1 MCHVLLKTR
10 LSVHLRLSPPIHS
23 LVGARSSHTGRADHT
38 AALADV
44 CTSEVLSCNSCWTV
58 APGSTMD
65 SFPAG
70 AAVRI
75 VGLVKAAHHNGKTAV
90 VSARSATSA
99 DRVGVTLDDGSTLS
113 VRAANLQLVQP
124 THTAPQKDQAGAG
137 PASASSGKTPKPAHA
152 AASSQPGPVGQPK
165 TLQMETQVLAEFDG
179 SRDPDVMALYH
190 HRRDMAFD
198 AFNVSEYHAQLL
210 DYYAKGVRVVE
221 VVPRRIRDNLYFLV
235 CLSHPDPT
243 RNTLCQMAFQCRR
256 QFLGYSTSKT
266 ASCVTALVRQSAR
279 ASAHLSAP
287 PSARRAALWTTPLS
301 ARRSALH
308 RFWLIRR
315 CCSCSEN
322 QVSRVH
328 VAS

>member
-1 MCHVLLKTR
+1 
-10 LSVHLRLSPPIHS
+10 
-23 LVGARSSHTGRADHT
+23 
-38 AALADV
+38 
-44 CTSEVLSCNSCWTV
+44 
-58 APGSTMD
+58 MD

-124 THTAPQKDQAGAG
+124 THTAPQKDQAGVG

-256 QFLGYSTSKT
+256 QFLGYSMLVKQNCFVCHRPGAPKCACEC
-266 ASCVTALVRQSAR
+266 ASFCSSECEKGGAVDHAPVCKKIR
-279 ASAHLSAP
+279 ASSVLVDTEV
-287 PSARRAALWTTPLS
+287 LQL
-301 ARRSALH
+301 L
-308 RFWLIRR
+308 
-315 CCSCSEN
+315 
-322 QVSRVH
+322 
-328 VAS
+328 